1 MKVNNIKENGGR
13 VRARLPYTKVKRKL
27 DLESYLITAYFRLS
41 TWRLLVAALQP
52 YHQLIPVPG
61 SCMDAKSLVSRTT
74 SSSDATP
81 SKKRRAVI
89 GAITESSIPEAHLPL
104 EVVVSERKRSG
115 PPLLLCTSGVENP
128 ILAALGGTPRS
139 ETAVI
144 TGYTEPEPLDLS
156 QCSSATSM
164 ESVLEEKI
172 AINLSHEDEN
182 RRYVEIENAEHTS
195 RMIVNQEHKSMRF
208 RNTGLE
214 TKYAAPFAGKRKR
227 EEREDGR
234 ATDFVAYAREHIHSQ
249 EAGEEGFSIDP
260 SERAVEHRASKAV
273 RREILIA
280 SPAAND
286 DEEWEVNTSLEVK
299 MDEVEVVLTPTE
311 HFDLQPIDIIL
322 HVFSFLVTAKNL
334 QNMAQVSKKWKE
346 LTSRRSLY
354 RTLPSV
360 TPEGSVN
367 WINFKNLG
375 IKNKGTEGTCIKCCQ
390 RSTGKILAMKKAR
403 VFPKGEGVPYY
414 MLRELAVL
422 KGIKHDHI
430 ASLELI
436 SLARDELHVFFPY
449 VDKTLHEII
458 NPTGDPNGG
467 RMLPEAVIRKLL
479 HQLLDA
485 IAYCH
490 RRGVLHRNLK
500 PKHLLIK
507 TTDPEKLSDAT
518 LQISDFAL
526 VRATGIPRRTYTMEV
541 VTLWYRPPEILMGV
555 RGYSSA
561 VDIWS
566 VGCIFAEMA
575 QGKPLFTGISEIDQ
589 LFQIF
594 SKLSTP
600 TSETWPGFSSLP
612 NYHFEFPH
620 WKRRPLNRLFPGISD
635 HGIDLLTKLLTYN
648 PDQRITAEDALR
660 HPYFSD
666 RTSELLTLTPK
677 IPMDQMCYTI
687 TRAWIG
693 PTPGHVAL
701 FHAYLRQTEQESW
714 KEIKYLSRQKTLRPA
729 HRSMLVDWL
738 IEVVDV
744 FEMCLRTAFLAVN
757 YTDRYLD
764 IVMVKKTQFQ
774 LLGATCLHVAS
785 KCEDVSYIGVE
796 DLAMC
801 ADNVYTSVEVLE
813 MEEKLLNTLN
823 FTLSVPTALDF
834 LNIYERMIPPIQKKT
849 SMLAHYLLE
858 LALQEYQFL
867 KYLPS
872 KVAACCL
879 SMAMYT
885 IDGFPMTKELV
896 DACQYEWPDLR
907 ECMGEL
913 QTLYSNSPSNSLAVI
928 KKRYS
933 KAERC
938 QVANVLPPTSFSM
951 AF

>member
-1 MKVNNIKENGGR
+1 
-13 VRARLPYTKVKRKL
+13 
-27 DLESYLITAYFRLS
+27 
-41 TWRLLVAALQP
+41 
-52 YHQLIPVPG
+52 
-61 SCMDAKSLVSRTT
+61 MDKCA

-81 SKKRRAVI
+81 SKKRRAASAHPPPLG
-89 GAITESSIPEAHLPL
+89 GARNEP
-104 EVVVSERKRSG
+104 ERKRSG
-115 PPLLLCTSGVENP
+115 LLVAAGAENP

-139 ETAVI
+139 AAAAAN
-144 TGYTEPEPLDLS
+144 GFPEPEPLDLA
-156 QCSSATSM
+156 QPWARRGPRTPSSRRSEVRRARQQQPSTAPWASVQEM
-164 ESVLEEKI
+164 EQK
-172 AINLSHEDEN
+172 
-182 RRYVEIENAEHTS
+182 
-195 RMIVNQEHKSMRF
+195 
-208 RNTGLE
+208 
-214 TKYAAPFAGKRKR
+214 APHPVGKRKR
-227 EEREDGR
+227 EDE
-234 ATDFVAYAREHIHSQ
+234 APTTDFVAYAREHIHSQ
-249 EAGEEGFSIDP
+249 EAGDEGFSIDP
-260 SERAVEHRASKAV
+260 SERAVEHRASKVV

-286 DEEWEVNTSLEVK
+286 EDEWDNAPPHVK
-299 MDEVEVVLTPTE
+299 MEDVDAVLTPCE

-322 HVFSFLVTAKNL
+322 HVFSFLVTAKEL

-354 RTLPSV
+354 RSLPSV

-436 SLARDELHVFFPY
+436 SLAKDELHVFFPY

-467 RMLPEAVIRKLL
+467 RVLPEAVIRKFL

-507 TTDPEKLSDAT
+507 TSDTDNLSDAT

-600 TSETWPGFSSLP
+600 TSDTWPGFSSLP

-635 HGIDLLTKLLTYN
+635 LGIDLLTKLLVYN

-660 HPYFSD
+660 HPYFS
-666 RTSELLTLTPK
+666 SEAPAFLPLTPK
-677 IPMDQMCYTI
+677 IPMDQMCYTMK
-687 TRAWIG
+687 
-693 PTPGHVAL
+693 L
-701 FHAYLRQTEQESW
+701 ESW

-872 KVAACCL
+872 VVAACCL

-885 IDGFPMTKELV
+885 MDGFPMTKELV
-896 DACQYEWPDLR
+896 DACQYNWSDLK

-913 QTLYSNSPSNSLAVI
+913 QTLYSNSPSNNLAVI

>member
-1 MKVNNIKENGGR
+1 
-13 VRARLPYTKVKRKL
+13 
-27 DLESYLITAYFRLS
+27 
-41 TWRLLVAALQP
+41 
-52 YHQLIPVPG
+52 
-61 SCMDAKSLVSRTT
+61 MDT
-74 SSSDATP
+74 SSSTSRISYSSNSTP
-81 SKKRRAVI
+81 LKKRRATS
-89 GAITESSIPEAHLPL
+89 TERENQGSLLPL
-104 EVVVSERKRSG
+104 EDGISIKKESEKKRDSF
-115 PPLLLCTSGVENP
+115 PLLLCATGAENP

-139 ETAVI
+139 QLVAK
-144 TGYTEPEPLDLS
+144 TGSLDSKPLNLS
-156 QCSSATSM
+156 QCIAETSM
-164 ESVLEEKI
+164 NRVKEEKKMASHAAVADI
-172 AINLSHEDEN
+172 AVVEEECKVHSLNYQHKEDL
-182 RRYVEIENAEHTS
+182 RPVIT
-195 RMIVNQEHKSMRF
+195 QEQKQS
-208 RNTGLE
+208 
-214 TKYAAPFAGKRKR
+214 YAVSFVKTESSFVAASFVGKRKR
-227 EEREDGR
+227 ADESIEAET
-234 ATDFVAYAREHIHSQ
+234 TDFVAYAREHIHSQ
-249 EAGEEGFSIDP
+249 EVGEEGFSIDP

-286 DEEWEVNTSLEVK
+286 EDDWEGNRPLEVR
-299 MDEVEVVLTPTE
+299 MNEVEPVLTPSE

-322 HVFSFLVTAKNL
+322 HVFSFLVTAKDL
-334 QNMAQVSKKWKE
+334 QSMAQVSKKWKE

-354 RTLPSV
+354 RSLPSV

-390 RSTGKILAMKKAR
+390 RSTGKILAIKKAR

-436 SLARDELHVFFPY
+436 SLAKDELHVFFPY
-449 VDKTLHEII
+449 VDKTLHEVI
-458 NPTGDPNGG
+458 NPTGDPTGG
-467 RMLPEAVIRKLL
+467 RVLPESVIRKLL

-507 TTDPEKLSDAT
+507 TSDTANLSDAI

-566 VGCIFAEMA
+566 IGCIFAEMA

-620 WKRRPLNRLFPGISD
+620 WKRRPLNRLFPRISNL
-635 HGIDLLTKLLTYN
+635 GIDLLTKLLVYN
-648 PDQRITAEDALR
+648 PDQRISAEDALR
-660 HPYFSD
+660 HPYFSNEAPGF
-666 RTSELLTLTPK
+666 SSLTPK
-677 IPMDQMCYTI
+677 IPMDQMCYTMS
-687 TRAWIG
+687 RARVG
-693 PTPGHVAL
+693 PTPEHVAL
-701 FHAYLRQTEQESW
+701 FHAYLRQTELESW

-834 LNIYERMIPPIQKKT
+834 LNIYERMIPPVQKKT
-849 SMLAHYLLE
+849 TMLAHYLLE

-872 KVAACCL
+872 VVAACCL

-885 IDGFPMTKELV
+885 MDGFPMTKELV
-896 DACQYEWPDLR
+896 DACQYSWSDLK
-907 ECMGEL
+907 ECMREL
-913 QTLYSNSPSNSLAVI
+913 QTLYSNSPSNNLAVI

-938 QVANVLPPTSFSM
+938 QVANALPPTSFSM

>member
-1 MKVNNIKENGGR
+1 MPEHILFPLS
-13 VRARLPYTKVKRKL
+13 ATSL
-27 DLESYLITAYFRLS
+27 SY
-41 TWRLLVAALQP
+41 QP
-52 YHQLIPVPG
+52 ECLW
-61 SCMDAKSLVSRTT
+61 MDAQSSASRT
-74 SSSDATP
+74 SSSSDTTP
-81 SKKRRAVI
+81 SKKRRATT
-89 GAITESSIPEAHLPL
+89 GASNQGLGVAVPVRTEPQ
-104 EVVVSERKRSG
+104 RKRG
-115 PPLLLCTSGVENP
+115 GLPLLLCTPGTENP

-139 ETAVI
+139 DAAVAN
-144 TGYTEPEPLDLS
+144 GFPEPEPLDLS
-156 QCSSATSM
+156 QCSA
-164 ESVLEEKI
+164 EEKMET
-172 AINLSHEDEN
+172 S
-182 RRYVEIENAEHTS
+182 VEHVKEETT
-195 RMIVNQEHKSMRF
+195 RDTIVKEEKVNVMKLKQERKPHAVKTESA
-208 RNTGLE
+208 GLE
-214 TKYAAPFAGKRKR
+214 TKYTVDAALFVGKRKR
-227 EEREDGR
+227 EDESDEDKS
-234 ATDFVAYAREHIHSQ
+234 TDFVAYAREHIHSQ

-260 SERAVEHRASKAV
+260 SERAVEHRASKVV

-286 DEEWEVNTSLEVK
+286 DEDWEGNAPLETI
-299 MDEVEVVLTPTE
+299 MEEVEAVLTPSE

-322 HVFSFLVTAKNL
+322 HVFSFLVTAKDL

-354 RTLPSV
+354 RCLSSV

-436 SLARDELHVFFPY
+436 SLAKDELHVFFPY

-458 NPTGDPNGG
+458 NPSGDPNGG
-467 RMLPEAVIRKLL
+467 RVLPEAVIRKLL

-507 TTDPEKLSDAT
+507 TSDTENLSDAT

-635 HGIDLLTKLLTYN
+635 LGIDLLTKLLVYN

-660 HPYFSD
+660 HPYFS
-666 RTSELLTLTPK
+666 SEAPSFLPLTPK
-677 IPMDQMCYTI
+677 IPMDQMCYTMS
-687 TRAWIG
+687 RARIG
-693 PTPGHVAL
+693 PTPEHVEL
-701 FHAYLRQTEQESW
+701 FHAYLRQTELDSW

-872 KVAACCL
+872 VVAACCL

-885 IDGFPMTKELV
+885 MDGFPMTKELV
-896 DACQYEWPDLR
+896 DACQYNWLDLK

-913 QTLYSNSPSNSLAVI
+913 QTLYSNSPSNNLAVI

>member
-1 MKVNNIKENGGR
+1 MESR
-13 VRARLPYTKVKRKL
+13 RRQRSLLHLPV
-27 DLESYLITAYFRLS
+27 AS
-41 TWRLLVAALQP
+41 TTSDASSRHSGSPL
-52 YHQLIPVPG
+52 PVP
-61 SCMDAKSLVSRTT
+61 
-74 SSSDATP
+74 
-81 SKKRRAVI
+81 
-89 GAITESSIPEAHLPL
+89 
-104 EVVVSERKRSG
+104 
-115 PPLLLCTSGVENP
+115 
-128 ILAALGGTPRS
+128 
-139 ETAVI
+139 
-144 TGYTEPEPLDLS
+144 
-156 QCSSATSM
+156 
-164 ESVLEEKI
+164 
-172 AINLSHEDEN
+172 
-182 RRYVEIENAEHTS
+182 
-195 RMIVNQEHKSMRF
+195 
-208 RNTGLE
+208 TGLLSS
-214 TKYAAPFAGKRKR
+214 KRKR
-227 EEREDGR
+227 EETSDNEFKLKSE
-234 ATDFVAYAREHIHSQ
+234 FVAYAREHVHNQ

-260 SERAVEHRASKAV
+260 SDRAVEHRASKSV

-280 SPAAND
+280 SPAQND
-286 DEEWEVNTSLEVK
+286 DDDDVEGNA
-299 MDEVEVVLTPTE
+299 MDVQMELSSSSESSPSE
-311 HFDLQPIDIIL
+311 HIDLQPVDMIL
-322 HVFSFLVTAKNL
+322 HIFSFLVASGDDYL
-334 QNMAQVSKKWKE
+334 SMGQVSRRWRE
-346 LTSRRSLY
+346 LTSRRSLC
-354 RTLPSV
+354 RALQSILPD
-360 TPEGSVN
+360 GSVN
-367 WINFKNLG
+367 WVNFQNLG
-375 IKNKGTEGTCIKCCQ
+375 IKNKGTEGTCFKCYQ
-390 RSTGKILAMKKAR
+390 RSTGKTLAMKKAR

-430 ASLELI
+430 ATLEMI
-436 SLARDELHVFFPY
+436 SLAKDELHVFFPY

-458 NPTGDPNGG
+458 NPTGDPSGG
-467 RMLPEAVIRKLL
+467 RVLSERVIRRLL

-485 IAYCH
+485 IAFCH

-500 PKHLLIK
+500 PKHLLIN
-507 TTDPEKLSDAT
+507 TNDMDTLEDAV

-600 TSETWPGFSSLP
+600 TSESWPGFTSLP
-612 NYHFEFPH
+612 NYHFDFPN
-620 WKRRPLNRLFPGISD
+620 WKRRPLHRLFPNISD
-635 HGIDLLTKLLTYN
+635 LGIDLLSKLLTYN
-648 PDQRITAEDALR
+648 PEQRITAEDALR
-660 HPYFSD
+660 HPYFSGVNPEHGVLVP
-666 RTSELLTLTPK
+666 T
-677 IPMDQMCYTI
+677 IPMGDMTYTMK
-687 TRAWIG
+687 RLR
-693 PTPGHVAL
+693 PTNIPENVEL
-701 FHAYLRQTEQESW
+701 FHAYLRQTERDTW

-757 YTDRYLD
+757 YTDRFLD
-764 IVMVKKTQFQ
+764 IVMVKKTRFQ

-801 ADNVYTSVEVLE
+801 ADNVYTSAEVLK

-867 KYLPS
+867 RFLPS
-872 KVAACCL
+872 VVAACCM
-879 SMAMYT
+879 SMALYT
-885 IDGFPMTKELV
+885 VEGFPMSQELA
-896 DACQYEWPDLR
+896 DACQYKWTDLKD
-907 ECMGEL
+907 CMAEL
-913 QTLYSNSPSNSLAVI
+913 QTVYSNSPSNNLAVI

-938 QVANVLPPTSFSM
+938 QVASILPPVSFNMS
-951 AF
+951 F

>member
-1 MKVNNIKENGGR
+1 MSE
-13 VRARLPYTKVKRKL
+13 
-27 DLESYLITAYFRLS
+27 
-41 TWRLLVAALQP
+41 
-52 YHQLIPVPG
+52 
-61 SCMDAKSLVSRTT
+61 VSR
-74 SSSDATP
+74 
-81 SKKRRAVI
+81 
-89 GAITESSIPEAHLPL
+89 
-104 EVVVSERKRSG
+104 
-115 PPLLLCTSGVENP
+115 
-128 ILAALGGTPRS
+128 
-139 ETAVI
+139 
-144 TGYTEPEPLDLS
+144 
-156 QCSSATSM
+156 
-164 ESVLEEKI
+164 
-172 AINLSHEDEN
+172 
-182 RRYVEIENAEHTS
+182 
-195 RMIVNQEHKSMRF
+195 
-208 RNTGLE
+208 
-214 TKYAAPFAGKRKR
+214 
-227 EEREDGR
+227 
-234 ATDFVAYAREHIHSQ
+234 
-249 EAGEEGFSIDP
+249 
-260 SERAVEHRASKAV
+260 
-273 RREILIA
+273 
-280 SPAAND
+280 
-286 DEEWEVNTSLEVK
+286 
-299 MDEVEVVLTPTE
+299 
-311 HFDLQPIDIIL
+311 
-322 HVFSFLVTAKNL
+322 
-334 QNMAQVSKKWKE
+334 KWKD
-346 LTSRRSLY
+346 LTSRRTLY
-354 RTLPSV
+354 RSLPSV

-375 IKNKGTEGTCIKCCQ
+375 VKNKGTEGTCIKCCQ

-403 VFPKGEGVPYY
+403 VFPKVCGVLLGEGVPYY

-436 SLARDELHVFFPY
+436 SLAKDELHVFFPF
-449 VDKTLHEII
+449 VEKTLHEVI
-458 NPTGDPNGG
+458 NPSGDPNGG
-467 RMLPEAVIRKLL
+467 RVLPEAVIRKLL

-507 TTDPEKLSDAT
+507 TSDPDNLSDAT

-635 HGIDLLTKLLTYN
+635 LGIDLLTKLLVYN

-666 RTSELLTLTPK
+666 EAPAFLPLTPK
-677 IPMDQMCYTI
+677 IPMDQMCYTMS
-687 TRAWIG
+687 RARIG
-693 PTPGHVAL
+693 PTPEHVEL
-701 FHAYLRQTEQESW
+701 FHAYLRQTELESW

-823 FTLSVPTALDF
+823 FTLSVPTGKF
-834 LNIYERMIPPIQKKT
+834 L
-849 SMLAHYLLE
+849 LAC
-858 LALQEYQFL
+858 A
-867 KYLPS
+867 
-872 KVAACCL
+872 
-879 SMAMYT
+879 
-885 IDGFPMTKELV
+885 GFPEYLRAHDPAHSEKDVHAGALLARTGAARIPVLEVFTTKELV
-896 DACQYEWPDLR
+896 DASQYNWSDLK

-913 QTLYSNSPSNSLAVI
+913 QTLYSNSPSNNLAVI
-928 KKRYS
+928 KKALLESRTMPGG
-933 KAERC
+933 ERAPADL
-938 QVANVLPPTSFSM
+938 V
-951 AF
+951 

>member
-1 MKVNNIKENGGR
+1 MHANSSASHVTSSLNAAPAKKRKVATGHLGEA
-13 VRARLPYTKVKRKL
+13 ARLPLGVT
-27 DLESYLITAYFRLS
+27 
-41 TWRLLVAALQP
+41 
-52 YHQLIPVPG
+52 
-61 SCMDAKSLVSRTT
+61 
-74 SSSDATP
+74 
-81 SKKRRAVI
+81 
-89 GAITESSIPEAHLPL
+89 
-104 EVVVSERKRSG
+104 VSERTPSGLPFQCVSG
-115 PPLLLCTSGVENP
+115 PKNP
-128 ILAALGGTPRS
+128 ILAALGGSLRS
-139 ETAVI
+139 EEAFICVHSDST
-144 TGYTEPEPLDLS
+144 PLDLS
-156 QCSSATSM
+156 HGSKANLKSKVKAEKM
-164 ESVLEEKI
+164 EQSVGHGNEERR
-172 AINLSHEDEN
+172 AFERSLNVRDSEHEGRTAAN
-182 RRYVEIENAEHTS
+182 H
-195 RMIVNQEHKSMRF
+195 EHKSYSLFINKTDKRVH
-208 RNTGLE
+208 E
-214 TKYAAPFAGKRKR
+214 TKLTATATPFAGKRKR
-227 EEREDGR
+227 EESGE
-234 ATDFVAYAREHIHSQ
+234 AVTTDFIAYAREHIHSQ

-260 SERAVEHRASKAV
+260 SERAVEHRASKVV

-286 DEEWEVNTSLEVK
+286 DEDWEGNAPLEVK
-299 MDEVEVVLTPTE
+299 MEEVEAVVTYSE

-322 HVFSFLVTAKNL
+322 HVFSFLVTATNL
-334 QNMAQVSKKWKE
+334 QNMTQVSKKWRE
-346 LTSRRSLY
+346 LISRRSLY
-354 RTLPSV
+354 RSLSSV
-360 TPEGSVN
+360 TSEGSVN

-436 SLARDELHVFFPY
+436 SLAKDELHVFFPY
-449 VDKTLHEII
+449 VDRTLHEII

-467 RMLPEAVIRKLL
+467 RVLPEAVIRKLL

-507 TTDPEKLSDAT
+507 TSDTEVLSDAM
-518 LQISDFAL
+518 LQVSDFAL

-541 VTLWYRPPEILMGV
+541 VTLWYRPPEILMGL

-635 HGIDLLTKLLTYN
+635 LGIDLLTKLLIYN

-660 HPYFSD
+660 HPYFSSKAP
-666 RTSELLTLTPK
+666 TFLPLTPK
-677 IPMDQMCYTI
+677 IPMDQMCYTMS
-687 TRAWIG
+687 RARNG
-693 PTPGHVAL
+693 PTPEHVEL
-701 FHAYLRQTEQESW
+701 FHAYLRQTEMDSW

-738 IEVVDV
+738 IEGLQHVVDV

-872 KVAACCL
+872 VVAACCL
-879 SMAMYT
+879 SMAMFT
-885 IDGFPMTKELV
+885 MDGFPMTKELV
-896 DACQYEWPDLR
+896 DACQYNWSDLK

-913 QTLYSNSPSNSLAVI
+913 RTLYSNSPSNNLAVI

-938 QVANVLPPTSFSM
+938 QVANVLPPTSFNM

>member
-1 MKVNNIKENGGR
+1 MD
-13 VRARLPYTKVKRKL
+13 TK
-27 DLESYLITAYFRLS
+27 SSA
-41 TWRLLVAALQP
+41 
-52 YHQLIPVPG
+52 
-61 SCMDAKSLVSRTT
+61 SRTT

-81 SKKRRAVI
+81 FKKRRATTEASGQ
-89 GAITESSIPEAHLPL
+89 GAPTPL
-104 EVVVSERKRSG
+104 GVAVSERKRSG
-115 PPLLLCTSGVENP
+115 LPLHLCTPGAENP

-139 ETAVI
+139 QSAAI
-144 TGYTEPEPLDLS
+144 TGFPEPEPLDLS
-156 QCSSATSM
+156 QGSTATSM
-164 ESVLEEKI
+164 ESVVEEKM
-172 AINLSHEDEN
+172 AIRVGRENEDRQSGAKIGTDICFEHDTRGN
-182 RRYVEIENAEHTS
+182 VE
-195 RMIVNQEHKSMRF
+195 QEHKSRARRLVQTESAEF
-208 RNTGLE
+208 E
-214 TKYAAPFAGKRKR
+214 TNYFVDVAPFAGKRKR
-227 EEREDGR
+227 DECGGGM
-234 ATDFVAYAREHIHSQ
+234 ATNFVAYAREHIHNQ

-260 SERAVEHRASKAV
+260 SERAVEHRASKVV

-280 SPAAND
+280 SPAANE
-286 DEEWEVNTSLEVK
+286 DEEWEGNTSLEVG
-299 MDEVEVVLTPTE
+299 MEEVEVVLTPTE

-322 HVFSFLVTAKNL
+322 HVFSFLVTTKNL

-360 TPEGSVN
+360 TSEGSVN

-467 RMLPEAVIRKLL
+467 RVLPEFVIRKLL

-507 TTDPEKLSDAT
+507 TTDTEKLSDAT

-635 HGIDLLTKLLTYN
+635 LGIDLLTKLLIYN

-660 HPYFSD
+660 HPYFSNEAP
-666 RTSELLTLTPK
+666 TLLPLTPK

-687 TRAWIG
+687 SRARIDS
-693 PTPGHVAL
+693 TPEHVAL
-701 FHAYLRQTEQESW
+701 FHAFLRQTELESW

-867 KYLPS
+867 KFLPS
-872 KVAACCL
+872 VVAACCL

-896 DACQYEWPDLR
+896 DACQYEWPNLK

-913 QTLYSNSPSNSLAVI
+913 QTLYSNSPSNNLAVI

>member
-1 MKVNNIKENGGR
+1 
-13 VRARLPYTKVKRKL
+13 
-27 DLESYLITAYFRLS
+27 
-41 TWRLLVAALQP
+41 
-52 YHQLIPVPG
+52 
-61 SCMDAKSLVSRTT
+61 MDAQSSASRT
-74 SSSDATP
+74 SSSSDTTP
-81 SKKRRAVI
+81 SKKRRATT
-89 GAITESSIPEAHLPL
+89 GASNQGLGVAVPVRTEPQ
-104 EVVVSERKRSG
+104 RKRG
-115 PPLLLCTSGVENP
+115 GLPLLLCTPGTENP

-139 ETAVI
+139 DAAVAN
-144 TGYTEPEPLDLS
+144 GFPEPEPLDLS
-156 QCSSATSM
+156 QCSA
-164 ESVLEEKI
+164 EEKMET
-172 AINLSHEDEN
+172 S
-182 RRYVEIENAEHTS
+182 VEHVKEETT
-195 RMIVNQEHKSMRF
+195 RDTIVKEEKVNVMKLKQERKPHAVKTESA
-208 RNTGLE
+208 GLE
-214 TKYAAPFAGKRKR
+214 TKYTVDAALFVGKRKR
-227 EEREDGR
+227 EDESDEDKS
-234 ATDFVAYAREHIHSQ
+234 TDFVAYAREHIHSQ

-260 SERAVEHRASKAV
+260 SERAVEHRASKVV

-286 DEEWEVNTSLEVK
+286 DEDWEGNAPLETI
-299 MDEVEVVLTPTE
+299 MEEVEAVLTPSE

-322 HVFSFLVTAKNL
+322 HVFSFLVTAKDL
-334 QNMAQVSKKWKE
+334 QNMAQVSKN
-346 LTSRRSLY
+346 
-354 RTLPSV
+354 V

-403 VFPKGEGVPYY
+403 GEGVPYY

-436 SLARDELHVFFPY
+436 SLAKDELHVFFPY

-458 NPTGDPNGG
+458 NPSGDPNGG
-467 RMLPEAVIRKLL
+467 RVLPEAVLL
-479 HQLLDA
+479 
-485 IAYCH
+485 
-490 RRGVLHRNLK
+490 V
-500 PKHLLIK
+500 
-507 TTDPEKLSDAT
+507 
-518 LQISDFAL
+518 
-526 VRATGIPRRTYTMEV
+526 
-541 VTLWYRPPEILMGV
+541 
-555 RGYSSA
+555 
-561 VDIWS
+561 
-566 VGCIFAEMA
+566 
-575 QGKPLFTGISEIDQ
+575 
-589 LFQIF
+589 
-594 SKLSTP
+594 
-600 TSETWPGFSSLP
+600 
-612 NYHFEFPH
+612 
-620 WKRRPLNRLFPGISD
+620 
-635 HGIDLLTKLLTYN
+635 YN

-660 HPYFSD
+660 HPYFS
-666 RTSELLTLTPK
+666 SEAPSFLPLTPK
-677 IPMDQMCYTI
+677 IPMDQMCYTMS
-687 TRAWIG
+687 RARIG
-693 PTPGHVAL
+693 PTPEHVEL
-701 FHAYLRQTEQESW
+701 FHAYLRQTELDSW

-872 KVAACCL
+872 VVAACCL

-885 IDGFPMTKELV
+885 MDGFPMTKELV
-896 DACQYEWPDLR
+896 DACQYNWLDLK

-913 QTLYSNSPSNSLAVI
+913 QTLYSNSPSNNLAVI

>member
-1 MKVNNIKENGGR
+1 MDISSTS
-13 VRARLPYTKVKRKL
+13 RA
-27 DLESYLITAYFRLS
+27 
-41 TWRLLVAALQP
+41 
-52 YHQLIPVPG
+52 
-61 SCMDAKSLVSRTT
+61 SC
-74 SSSDATP
+74 SSDSTP
-81 SKKRRAVI
+81 SSKRRATSVE
-89 GAITESSIPEAHLPL
+89 GGYGPQPVRVTVPVKTELTSKKDKLPFVA
-104 EVVVSERKRSG
+104 ES
-115 PPLLLCTSGVENP
+115 ENP
-128 ILAALGGTPRS
+128 ILVALGGTPRS
-139 ETAVI
+139 HHLTCKGFV
-144 TGYTEPEPLDLS
+144 EPEPLDLS
-156 QCSSATSM
+156 NCCAVSSMDSGEKQATM
-164 ESVLEEKI
+164 GRATAFASVSEEK
-172 AINLSHEDEN
+172 
-182 RRYVEIENAEHTS
+182 
-195 RMIVNQEHKSMRF
+195 MIQEEEEFKDNFTGMPEGSARVTFANQEKRTSFVKTENISARVDV
-208 RNTGLE
+208 
-214 TKYAAPFAGKRKR
+214 APFVGKRKR
-227 EEREDGR
+227 EDDNAEAI

-249 EAGEEGFSIDP
+249 EVGEEGFSIDP
-260 SERAVEHRASKAV
+260 SERAVEHRASKVV

-280 SPAAND
+280 SPAANED
-286 DEEWEVNTSLEVK
+286 DDWEGNELDDIK
-299 MDEVEVVLTPTE
+299 MNEVEAVLTPSE

-322 HVFSFLVTAKNL
+322 HIFSFLVTAKDL

-354 RTLPSV
+354 HSLPSV
-360 TPEGSVN
+360 TSEGSVN
-367 WINFKNLG
+367 WINFRNLG

-436 SLARDELHVFFPY
+436 SLAKDELHVFFPY
-449 VDKTLHEII
+449 VDKTLHEVI
-458 NPTGDPNGG
+458 NPTGDPAGG
-467 RMLPEAVIRKLL
+467 RVLPEAVIRKLL

-507 TTDPEKLSDAT
+507 TTDTKNLSNYHDYDICTYHTLTHKCYFSYLGDAK

-620 WKRRPLNRLFPGISD
+620 WKRRPLNRLFPRISD
-635 HGIDLLTKLLTYN
+635 LGIDLLTKLLVYN

-660 HPYFSD
+660 HPYFSNGAP
-666 RTSELLTLTPK
+666 EFLPLTPK
-677 IPMDQMCYTI
+677 IPMDRMCY
-687 TRAWIG
+687 RSRSRIG
-693 PTPGHVAL
+693 PTPEHVEL
-701 FHAYLRQTEQESW
+701 FHAYLRQSEMESW

-823 FTLSVPTALDF
+823 FTLSVPTGRSRTMLGEFGRTSNFCTQLRLALDF

-872 KVAACCL
+872 VVAACCL

-885 IDGFPMTKELV
+885 MDGFPMTKELV
-896 DACQYEWPDLR
+896 DACQYNWLDLK

-913 QTLYSNSPSNSLAVI
+913 QMLYSNSSANNLAVI

-938 QVANVLPPTSFSM
+938 QVANVLPPTSFNM

>member
-1 MKVNNIKENGGR
+1 MSVSQKGMGDRLARSEDAVGADSSAAVSAIGMGR
-13 VRARLPYTKVKRKL
+13 
-27 DLESYLITAYFRLS
+27 E
-41 TWRLLVAALQP
+41 VAA
-52 YHQLIPVPG
+52 
-61 SCMDAKSLVSRTT
+61 A
-74 SSSDATP
+74 A
-81 SKKRRAVI
+81 KRRRQH
-89 GAITESSIPEAHLPL
+89 GPDHGSPERTAGHAHGHHRPMLH
-104 EVVVSERKRSG
+104 
-115 PPLLLCTSGVENP
+115 CIATDAATAENP
-128 ILAALGGTPRS
+128 LLAALGGTPRS
-139 ETAVI
+139 
-144 TGYTEPEPLDLS
+144 
-156 QCSSATSM
+156 SSATKVTDAPGSA
-164 ESVLEEKI
+164 SSSDNNIRSSAGSL
-172 AINLSHEDEN
+172 A
-182 RRYVEIENAEHTS
+182 S
-195 RMIVNQEHKSMRF
+195 R
-208 RNTGLE
+208 L
-214 TKYAAPFAGKRKR
+214 KRKR
-227 EEREDGR
+227 DEQDDTERGNKQ
-234 ATDFVAYAREHIHSQ
+234 ATFVAYAREHIHSQ

-260 SERAVEHRASKAV
+260 SDRAVEHRANKLV

-280 SPAAND
+280 SPAANED
-286 DEEWEVNTSLEVK
+286 GDWDEDSVLEVSG
-299 MDEVEVVLTPTE
+299 ESESSGEPQQSE
-311 HFDLQPIDIIL
+311 HFDLQPIDMIL
-322 HVFSFLVTAKNL
+322 HVFSFLVSSEDL
-334 QNMAQVSKKWKE
+334 INMAQVSKKWRE
-346 LTSRRSLY
+346 LTSRQSLC
-354 RTLPSV
+354 RALSSTLPD
-360 TPEGSVN
+360 GSVN
-367 WINFKNLG
+367 WLNFQNLG
-375 IKNKGTEGTCIKCCQ
+375 IKNKGTEGTCFRCCQ

-422 KGIKHDHI
+422 KGIHHDHI
-430 ASLELI
+430 ASLEMI

-467 RMLPEAVIRKLL
+467 RVLPERVIRRLL

-507 TTDPEKLSDAT
+507 TSENECLDDAV

-555 RGYSSA
+555 RGYSAA

-600 TSETWPGFSSLP
+600 TAESWPGFTSLP
-612 NYHFEFPH
+612 NYHFEFPN
-620 WKRRPLNRLFPGISD
+620 WKRRPLQRLFPNISD
-635 HGIDLLTKLLTYN
+635 LGLDLMSKLLIYN
-648 PDQRITAEDALR
+648 PDQRISAEDALR

-666 RTSELLTLTPK
+666 NTPEYPLLAPT
-677 IPMDQMCYTI
+677 IPMKDMDYVMQRM
-687 TRAWIG
+687 RNSS
-693 PTPGHVAL
+693 TPEHVEL
-701 FHAYLRQTEQESW
+701 FHAYLRQTERDSW

-757 YTDRYLD
+757 YTDRFLD
-764 IVMVKKTQFQ
+764 IVMVKKTRFQ

-801 ADNVYTSVEVLE
+801 ADNVYTSAEVLK

-867 KYLPS
+867 KFLPS
-872 KVAACCL
+872 VVATCCL
-879 SMAMYT
+879 SLAMYT
-885 IDGFPMTKELV
+885 VDGFPMTKELA
-896 DACQYEWPDLR
+896 DATEYSWSHLK
-907 ECMGEL
+907 ECMTEL
-913 QTLYSNSPSNSLAVI
+913 QSLYANSPSNNLAVI

-938 QVANVLPPTSFSM
+938 QVASILPPTTFNM

>member
-1 MKVNNIKENGGR
+1 M
-13 VRARLPYTKVKRKL
+13 
-27 DLESYLITAYFRLS
+27 
-41 TWRLLVAALQP
+41 VAATISACVRPLSCASVCAVAAISYSQSVQFP
-52 YHQLIPVPG
+52 STPV
-61 SCMDAKSLVSRTT
+61 CMDAQSSASR
-74 SSSDATP
+74 SSDATP
-81 SKKRRAVI
+81 SKKRRAA
-89 GAITESSIPEAHLPL
+89 GQAPQPL
-104 EVVVSERKRSG
+104 GVANAEPERKRTG
-115 PPLLLCTSGVENP
+115 LPLLLCPSGAENP

-139 ETAVI
+139 QAAAS
-144 TGYTEPEPLDLS
+144 GFLEPEPLDLS
-156 QCSSATSM
+156 QCSTATSM
-164 ESVLEEKI
+164 DSGKEEKMEGA
-172 AINLSHEDEN
+172 AIDSVKEEKVAPFVMREVNIMKEEKGAAQEKEPAMP
-182 RRYVEIENAEHTS
+182 YVKTEP
-195 RMIVNQEHKSMRF
+195 RVVQ
-208 RNTGLE
+208 E
-214 TKYAAPFAGKRKR
+214 TKFRAVAIVGKRKR
-227 EEREDGR
+227 EDENE
-234 ATDFVAYAREHIHSQ
+234 AESSDFVAYAREHIHSQ

-260 SERAVEHRASKAV
+260 SERAVEHRASKVV

-286 DEEWEVNTSLEVK
+286 DEDWEGNAHAEVK
-299 MDEVEVVLTPTE
+299 MQEVEAVLTPSE

-322 HVFSFLVTAKNL
+322 HVFSFLVTAEDLK
-334 QNMAQVSKKWKE
+334 QMSQVSKKWKE

-354 RTLPSV
+354 RSLPSV

-375 IKNKGTEGTCIKCCQ
+375 IKNKGTEGTCIQCCQ

-422 KGIKHDHI
+422 KGIRHDHI

-436 SLARDELHVFFPY
+436 SLAKDELHVFFPY

-458 NPTGDPNGG
+458 NPMGDPSGG
-467 RMLPEAVIRKLL
+467 RVLPEAVIRKLL

-507 TTDPEKLSDAT
+507 TADPENLNDAT

-526 VRATGIPRRTYTMEV
+526 
-541 VTLWYRPPEILMGV
+541 
-555 RGYSSA
+555 
-561 VDIWS
+561 
-566 VGCIFAEMA
+566 
-575 QGKPLFTGISEIDQ
+575 

-635 HGIDLLTKLLTYN
+635 LGIDLLTKLLVYN

-660 HPYFSD
+660 HPYFSN
-666 RTSELLTLTPK
+666 EAPAFLPLTPK
-677 IPMDQMCYTI
+677 IPMDQMCYTMS
-687 TRAWIG
+687 RARIG
-693 PTPGHVAL
+693 PTPEHVEL
-701 FHAYLRQTEQESW
+701 FHAYLRQTERESW

-872 KVAACCL
+872 VVAACCL
-879 SMAMYT
+879 SMSMYT
-885 IDGFPMTKELV
+885 MDGFPMTKELV
-896 DACQYEWPDLR
+896 DACQYSWSDLKD
-907 ECMGEL
+907 CMGNL
-913 QTLYSNSPSNSLAVI
+913 QTLYSNSPSNNLAVI

>member
-1 MKVNNIKENGGR
+1 MSVSGA
-13 VRARLPYTKVKRKL
+13 V
-27 DLESYLITAYFRLS
+27 
-41 TWRLLVAALQP
+41 Q
-52 YHQLIPVPG
+52 
-61 SCMDAKSLVSRTT
+61 SL
-74 SSSDATP
+74 
-81 SKKRRAVI
+81 K
-89 GAITESSIPEAHLPL
+89 
-104 EVVVSERKRSG
+104 
-115 PPLLLCTSGVENP
+115 NP

-139 ETAVI
+139 DAAVAN
-144 TGYTEPEPLDLS
+144 GFPEPEPLDLS
-156 QCSSATSM
+156 QCSA
-164 ESVLEEKI
+164 EEKMET
-172 AINLSHEDEN
+172 S
-182 RRYVEIENAEHTS
+182 VEHVKEETT
-195 RMIVNQEHKSMRF
+195 RDTIVKEEKVNVMKLKQERKPHAVKTESA
-208 RNTGLE
+208 GLE
-214 TKYAAPFAGKRKR
+214 TKYTVDAALFVGKRKR
-227 EEREDGR
+227 EDESDEDKS
-234 ATDFVAYAREHIHSQ
+234 TDFVAYAREHIHSQ

-260 SERAVEHRASKAV
+260 SERAVEHRASKV
-273 RREILIA
+273 IA

-286 DEEWEVNTSLEVK
+286 DEDWEGNAPLETI
-299 MDEVEVVLTPTE
+299 MEEVEAVLTPSE

-322 HVFSFLVTAKNL
+322 HVFSFLVTAKDL
-334 QNMAQVSKKWKE
+334 QNMAQVSKKLGE
-346 LTSRRSLY
+346 
-354 RTLPSV
+354 
-360 TPEGSVN
+360 

-436 SLARDELHVFFPY
+436 SLAKDELHVFFPY

-458 NPTGDPNGG
+458 NPSGDPNGG
-467 RMLPEAVIRKLL
+467 RVLPEAVLL
-479 HQLLDA
+479 
-485 IAYCH
+485 
-490 RRGVLHRNLK
+490 V
-500 PKHLLIK
+500 
-507 TTDPEKLSDAT
+507 
-518 LQISDFAL
+518 
-526 VRATGIPRRTYTMEV
+526 
-541 VTLWYRPPEILMGV
+541 
-555 RGYSSA
+555 
-561 VDIWS
+561 
-566 VGCIFAEMA
+566 
-575 QGKPLFTGISEIDQ
+575 
-589 LFQIF
+589 
-594 SKLSTP
+594 
-600 TSETWPGFSSLP
+600 
-612 NYHFEFPH
+612 
-620 WKRRPLNRLFPGISD
+620 
-635 HGIDLLTKLLTYN
+635 YN

-660 HPYFSD
+660 HPYFS
-666 RTSELLTLTPK
+666 SEAPSFLPLTPK
-677 IPMDQMCYTI
+677 IPMDQMCYTMS
-687 TRAWIG
+687 RARIG
-693 PTPGHVAL
+693 PTPEHVEL
-701 FHAYLRQTEQESW
+701 FHAYLRQTELDSW

-872 KVAACCL
+872 VVAACCL

-885 IDGFPMTKELV
+885 MDGFPMTKELV
-896 DACQYEWPDLR
+896 DACQYNWLDLK

-913 QTLYSNSPSNSLAVI
+913 QTLYSNSPSNNLAVI

>member
-1 MKVNNIKENGGR
+1 
-13 VRARLPYTKVKRKL
+13 
-27 DLESYLITAYFRLS
+27 
-41 TWRLLVAALQP
+41 
-52 YHQLIPVPG
+52 
-61 SCMDAKSLVSRTT
+61 MDTR
-74 SSSDATP
+74 SS
-81 SKKRRAVI
+81 
-89 GAITESSIPEAHLPL
+89 
-104 EVVVSERKRSG
+104 
-115 PPLLLCTSGVENP
+115 
-128 ILAALGGTPRS
+128 
-139 ETAVI
+139 
-144 TGYTEPEPLDLS
+144 
-156 QCSSATSM
+156 SSATRVSDSTPLKKYRATNGSKKNSQSTKPVQVIGVIKTKQEKTNETVKALQVCVREDKENPNLTAMGGTLRSQSLECNFETTTSMKNVNEEEKM
-164 ESVLEEKI
+164 ESSAVVTAMAAAGATATAMAATGATATAMAATGDAVVMEEKHKMNVS
-172 AINLSHEDEN
+172 AIKHEEVIRPVVVQDHKPHALPFVKTGEN
-182 RRYVEIENAEHTS
+182 SFGRLV
-195 RMIVNQEHKSMRF
+195 V
-208 RNTGLE
+208 
-214 TKYAAPFAGKRKR
+214 AAPFVGKRKR
-227 EEREDGR
+227 EEESEVIGMS
-234 ATDFVAYAREHIHSQ
+234 DFVAYAREHIHSQ

-260 SERAVEHRASKAV
+260 SERAVEHRASKVV

-286 DEEWEVNTSLEVK
+286 EDDWEGGNRSLKVK
-299 MDEVEVVLTPTE
+299 LNEVEAVLTPSE

-322 HVFSFLVTAKNL
+322 HVFSFLVTAKDL
-334 QNMAQVSKKWKE
+334 QSMAQVSMKWKE

-354 RTLPSV
+354 RSLLSV

-367 WINFKNLG
+367 WINFTNLG

-390 RSTGKILAMKKAR
+390 RSTGKMLAMKKAR

-436 SLARDELHVFFPY
+436 SLAKDELHVFFPY
-449 VDKTLHEII
+449 VDKTLHEVI
-458 NPTGDPNGG
+458 NPTGDPMGG
-467 RMLPEAVIRKLL
+467 RVLPEAVIRKLL

-507 TTDPEKLSDAT
+507 TSDAANLSDAT

-612 NYHFEFPH
+612 NYHFDFPH
-620 WKRRPLNRLFPGISD
+620 WKRRPLNRLFPKISD
-635 HGIDLLTKLLTYN
+635 LGIDLLTKLLVYN
-648 PDQRITAEDALR
+648 PDQRISAEDALR
-660 HPYFSD
+660 HPYFSN
-666 RTSELLTLTPK
+666 TTPGFSSLTPK
-677 IPMDQMCYTI
+677 IPMDQMCYTMS
-687 TRAWIG
+687 RARVG
-693 PTPGHVAL
+693 PTPEHVEL
-701 FHAYLRQTEQESW
+701 FHAYLRQTELESW

-872 KVAACCL
+872 VVAACCL

-885 IDGFPMTKELV
+885 MDGFPMTKELV
-896 DACQYEWPDLR
+896 DACQYNWSNLK

-913 QTLYSNSPSNSLAVI
+913 QTLYFNSPSNNLAVI

-938 QVANVLPPTSFSM
+938 QVANVLPPASYNM